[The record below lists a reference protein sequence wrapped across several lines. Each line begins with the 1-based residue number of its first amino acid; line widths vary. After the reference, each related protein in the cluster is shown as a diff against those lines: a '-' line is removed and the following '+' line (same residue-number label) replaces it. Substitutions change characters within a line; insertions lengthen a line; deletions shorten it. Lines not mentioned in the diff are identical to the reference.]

1 LQEDAKN
8 GKKFS
13 DKKETPHQR
22 RGVSFRGAQKKVKN
36 FLRGIPIKGFPLER
50 EQEMAFS
57 P

>member
-1 LQEDAKN
+1 MQKN
-8 GKKFS
+8 IRRFS
-13 DKKETPHQR
+13 NKKETPRQR